1 MATQPRQQLDEPGFF
16 PSAYNPHLVTSSSD
30 RLFGLGIAFLDLLLI
45 VLSGVVVLYEYYL
58 ALPASEHTKS
68 WFFAEPMCQRH
79 LGVFLVFAVLTVLS
93 INSRGL
99 HKVIERRSA
108 LDEALSLLQ
117 AVVFAAV
124 LLTALLYVSK
134 ATDVSRLIVG
144 STAMVAFVALL
155 SWRLAKRKVVH
166 RQMVSGY
173 GCRNVLIVGAGEAG
187 RRLSRFLKANPQLG
201 YRVCGF
207 LDDEPRTN
215 ATVLGCTSDFESVAM
230 ANFVDEV
237 VITIPAPNDA
247 IRQILLTAREHKLGV
262 KLVPGWLESLGW
274 NCRVQQLGIFPVITL
289 QEHHIPALSL
299 ALKRLIDIVFSA
311 CALIVLAPFFLVLAI
326 VIRLD
331 SKGEII
337 YRSKRVGRRGREFEC
352 YKFRTMVRDA
362 EQRQPELELLNERTT
377 ILFKIKNDPRLTR
390 LGRWLRKYSIDELPQ
405 FWNVLKGDMSIVGP
419 RPPIP
424 SEVRR
429 YQLEH
434 LKRIDMTPGIT
445 GLWQITA
452 RCNPSFQ
459 KYLQCDL
466 EYTSNWS
473 LKLDLKIMLK
483 TIPVVLKG
491 TGQ

>member
-1 MATQPRQQLDEPGFF
+1 MATQPSQQINEPGFYS
-16 PSAYNPHLVTSSSD
+16 PAYNPHPVTFSSD
-30 RLFGLGIAFLDLLLI
+30 RMFGLGIAVLDLVLI
-45 VLSGVVVLYEYYL
+45 FLSGVVVLYMYSA
-58 ALPASEHTKS
+58 ALPASTMS
-68 WFFAEPMCQRH
+68 WSLADPMCQRH
-79 LGVFLVFAVLTVLS
+79 LGVFLVFSVLTVLLV
-93 INSRGL
+93 NSRGL
-99 HKVIERRSA
+99 NVVIERRSA
-108 LDEALSLLQ
+108 VDEALSLLQ

-124 LLTALLYVSK
+124 LLTALLYFGK
-134 ATDVSRLIVG
+134 ATDVSRLIVAC
-144 STAMVAFVALL
+144 TAMVSFVSLF
-155 SWRLAKRKVVH
+155 SWRLAKRRIVH

-173 GCRNVLIVGAGEAG
+173 GCRNVLIVGAGEVG
-187 RRLSRFLKANPQLG
+187 RRLARFLKANPQLG

-207 LDDEPRTN
+207 LDDEQRTN
-215 ATVLGCTSDFESVAM
+215 AALLGCTSDFKSVAM

-237 VITIPAPNDA
+237 VITIPEPNDA
-247 IRQILLTAREHKLGV
+247 IRKILLTAREHKLGV

-274 NCRVQQLGIFPVITL
+274 NCHVQQLGIFPVITL
-289 QEHHIPALSL
+289 HEHHIPAISL
-299 ALKRLIDIVFSA
+299 ALKRLIDILLSA
-311 CALIVLAPFFLVLAI
+311 CALILLAPFFLILAI

-337 YRSKRVGRRGREFEC
+337 YRSRRVGRRGREFEC

-362 EQRQPELELLNERTT
+362 ELLQPELEKLNERTAV
-377 ILFKIKNDPRLTR
+377 LFKIKNDPRLTH

>member
-1 MATQPRQQLDEPGFF
+1 MASQPKQQLNEPGLF
-16 PSAYNPHLVTSSSD
+16 PLAYNPRPVKFSSE
-30 RLFGLGIAFLDLLLI
+30 RLFGLGIAFLDLSLI
-45 VLSGVVVLYEYYL
+45 LLSGVVVLYAYSL
-58 ALPASEHTKS
+58 ALPTNKMS
-68 WFFAEPMCQRH
+68 WSLADPMCERH
-79 LGVFLVFAVLTVLS
+79 LGVFLVFAVLTVLL

-99 HKVIERRSA
+99 NAIIERRSA
-108 LDEALSLLQ
+108 VDEALSLLQ

-124 LLTALLYVSK
+124 LLTALLYFGQ
-134 ATDVSRLIVG
+134 ATDVSRIIVACT
-144 STAMVAFVALL
+144 SMVSFVSLF

-173 GCRNVLIVGAGEAG
+173 GCRNVLIVGAGEVG
-187 RRLSRFLKANPQLG
+187 RRLARFMKSNPQLG

-207 LDDEPRTN
+207 LDDEPRPN
-215 ATVLGCTSDFESVAM
+215 AAVLGCTSDFESVAM

-237 VITIPAPNDA
+237 VIALPEPNDS
-247 IRQILLTAREHKLGV
+247 IRQILLVAREHKLGV

-274 NCRVQQLGIFPVITL
+274 NCNVQQLGIFPVITL
-289 QEHHIPALSL
+289 HEHYIPAISL
-299 ALKRLIDIVFSA
+299 AAKRLIDILFSA
-311 CALIVLAPFFLVLAI
+311 FALILLAPVFLIVAI

-331 SKGEII
+331 SKGPII

-352 YKFRTMVRDA
+352 YKFRTMVSDA
-362 EQRQPELELLNERTT
+362 ELLQPELERLNERTT
-377 ILFKIKNDPRLTR
+377 VFFKIKNDPRITH
-390 LGRWLRKYSIDELPQ
+390 LGRWLRKYSIDEFPQ

-466 EYTSNWS
+466 EYTANWS